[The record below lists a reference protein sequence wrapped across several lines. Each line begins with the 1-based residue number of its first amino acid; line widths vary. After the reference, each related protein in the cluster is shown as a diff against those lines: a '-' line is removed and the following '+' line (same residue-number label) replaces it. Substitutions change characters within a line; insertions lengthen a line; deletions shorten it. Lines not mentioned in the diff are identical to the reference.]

1 MDEAVFELNFGET
14 ESEWMESKEE
24 HSSGNSL
31 GLTAEC
37 FAKGLQ
43 MRKQI
48 AERLSKLLKAALGF
62 EAAVAGG

>member
-1 MDEAVFELNFGET
+1 MIILI
-14 ESEWMESKEE
+14 E
-24 HSSGNSL
+24 HL
-31 GLTAEC
+31 LPAFTAEC